1 MSTVFR
7 LASVALLLVPRLHS
21 RLPSANAFVLPTP
34 TVAAALPRASRP
46 AIRAAPLKKR
56 AVLSAKSS
64 EDDSVAPSPSL
75 DGSKSTLL
83 GVAGIVAASIMGYSE
98 AVLFRTG
105 CGLPAGPLGLV
116 GAAEG
121 VSYLGVVGL
130 VGFSVYTKIRT
141 VSWCP
146 ARKKTHPTNQQTFE
160 DLIETRCSVCRHS
173 CVLTRNVRREAD
185 FRPDRAVFSVLL
197 RDSLTWC

>member
-75 DGSKSTLL
+75 DESKSTLL

-141 VSWCP
+141 GSGLPSGPSGVLGAAEGLSY
-146 ARKKTHPTNQQTFE
+146 
-160 DLIETRCSVCRHS
+160 L
-173 CVLTRNVRREAD
+173 VLTAG
-185 FRPDRAVFSVLL
+185 AVVLL
-197 RDSLTWC
+197 SQVTNYGYIPNAVPMEGGMCS